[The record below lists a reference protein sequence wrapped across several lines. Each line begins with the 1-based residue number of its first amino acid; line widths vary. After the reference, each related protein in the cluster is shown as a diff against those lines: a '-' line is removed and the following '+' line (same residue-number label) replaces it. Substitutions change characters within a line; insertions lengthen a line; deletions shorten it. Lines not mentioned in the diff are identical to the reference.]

1 MKLKDTIEL
10 MTSTD
15 WKERFK
21 AEYLQCVIRLKKLI
35 DYIHELE
42 DGTKPM
48 NYEGEKLLL
57 GAQYGYMV
65 SYIHALEDQSYCL
78 GIELPKYEDVEIHEA
93 KHV

>member
-1 MKLKDTIEL
+1 MELKDTIEL